1 MRMSNLSTSTL
12 IGFVVVLAI
21 VAGLFFAFS
30 ANRGQQQLL
39 SITNFEQCAE
49 AGYPVMPA
57 RRSLGAGGE
66 SYPRQCRTPDG
77 RNFTEDISDVSDTQ
91 PDGGISF
98 NGCVVAGCSGQL
110 CVSAEEA
117 SEIVTTCEFRAEYAC
132 YKEAS
137 CEPQADGKCG
147 WTQTSDLKRCLAS
160 PPAVDENPP
169 QVF

>member
-1 MRMSNLSTSTL
+1 MHNLSTTAL
-12 IGFVVVLAI
+12 LGMFVVLAI

-30 ANRGQQQLL
+30 ANSGQQKML

-49 AGYPVMPA
+49 AGYPVM
-57 RRSLGAGGE
+57 E

-91 PDGGISF
+91 PDGSISF
-98 NGCVVAGCSGQL
+98 NGCAVAGCSGQL
-110 CVSAEEA
+110 CVSAEDA

-137 CEPQADGKCG
+137 CEPQADDKCG
-147 WTQTSDLKRCLAS
+147 WTQMPELKRCLAS
-160 PPAVDENPP
+160 PPTVDGNPP
-169 QVF
+169 EVF